1 VEQSRLA
8 FHTGA
13 ETQRPQPLAFTLPEA
28 SLLLWEA
35 FLPQSEADALFT
47 TLLQQTPWKH
57 EAMRCYGKVRPLPRL
72 TAWYG
77 DPGTRYDYSGIVN
90 EPRPWT
96 PLLHALRD
104 RVHTY
109 TGQAFNSVLLN
120 LYRSGADSLSW
131 HQDNE
136 PELGERPVIASLS
149 VGQVRVFQ
157 LRHKSRSEVGRLDIA
172 LAHGSLLLMRGDTQA
187 YWQHRLPKTK
197 RPVGARINLTFRYI
211 TI

>member
-1 VEQSRLA
+1 
-8 FHTGA
+8 
-13 ETQRPQPLAFTLPEA
+13 
-28 SLLLWEA
+28 
-35 FLPQSEADALFT
+35 
-47 TLLQQTPWKH
+47 
-57 EAMRCYGKVRPLPRL
+57 VRPLPRL

-77 DPGTRYDYSGIVN
+77 DPGARYHYSGIVN

-96 PLLHALRD
+96 SFLNTLRE
-104 RVHTY
+104 RVQTC
-109 TGQAFNSVLLN
+109 TGHAFNSVLLN

-157 LRHKSRSEVGRLDIA
+157 LRHTWRREVDRLDIA
-172 LAHGSLLLMRGDTQA
+172 LAHGSLLLMQGGTQA
-187 YWQHRLPKTK
+187 QWQHRLPKTK
-197 RPVGARINLTFRYI
+197 RPVGARINLTFRHI